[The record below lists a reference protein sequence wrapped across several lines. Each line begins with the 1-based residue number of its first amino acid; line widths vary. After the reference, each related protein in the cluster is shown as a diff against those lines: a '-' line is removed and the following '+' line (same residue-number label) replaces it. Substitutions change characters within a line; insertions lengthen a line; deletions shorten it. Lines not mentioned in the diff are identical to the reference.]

1 MNKSSLAFTGKL
13 NQERFSANLTLD
25 WSSAVYL
32 KLTIGK
38 RFNLVCVGAIEAVSA
53 SDNGDVRYFC
63 CVREDTA
70 LALFEFYK
78 YKNVPV

>member
-1 MNKSSLAFTGKL
+1 MNKSSLTFTGKL
-13 NQERFSANLTLD
+13 NQEQFSASLILY

-38 RFNLVCVGAIEAVSA
+38 GSTWYAWGLLRLYLLC
-53 SDNGDVRYFC
+53 DNGDVPYLC

>member
-1 MNKSSLAFTGKL
+1 MNKSSLAFADKF
-13 NQERFSANLTLD
+13 NREQFSANLTLN
-25 WSSAVYL
+25 WNSAVCL

-38 RFNLVCVGAIEAVSA
+38 GSTWYAWGLLRLYLLCDN
-53 SDNGDVRYFC
+53 SDVQYFC
-63 CVREDTA
+63 FVREDTA